1 MRRIPSRLFAT
12 ANRKRTADNLKP
24 NEPLSPVSM
33 IRIPSRLFA
42 KANRKRIA
50 DKLKPEAPPPLG
62 SMIRI
67 PPRLFALANRKRTAD
82 KLNLNEPIFPS
93 AASLQLKNT
102 TELFIICT
110 WLHEKQRL
118 YARLVRLAT
127 KMKSYAI

>member
-1 MRRIPSRLFAT
+1 MMRIPPRLFAL
-12 ANRKRTADNLKP
+12 ANRKRTADKLKP

-42 KANRKRIA
+42 KANMKRTD
-50 DKLKPEAPPPLG
+50 DKLKLEDMFFRQHDTHPPSPVCKSKQEADG
-62 SMIRI
+62 RQ
-67 PPRLFALANRKRTAD
+67 AKTGGYV
-82 KLNLNEPIFPS
+82 FPS
-93 AASLQLKNT
+93 AASLLLKNPA
-102 TELFIICT
+102 ELFIICT